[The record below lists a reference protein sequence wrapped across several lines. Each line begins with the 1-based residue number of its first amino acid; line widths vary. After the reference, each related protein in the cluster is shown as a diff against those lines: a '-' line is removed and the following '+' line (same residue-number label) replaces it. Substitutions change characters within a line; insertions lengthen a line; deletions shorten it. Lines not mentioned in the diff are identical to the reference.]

1 MSEKSLLNA
10 LPVDAGK
17 RRSFV
22 TDFKRFL
29 KRSPLAVVGIG
40 IVVITIFIAITSQ
53 WLTPFNPIG
62 VELKS
67 KLLPPSAVHWFGT
80 DDMGRDVLSRVLA
93 GTKVSLV
100 SALIIISI
108 SMFFG
113 TIVGVIA
120 GYSGGWVDDILMRLT
135 DIFLAF
141 PAFILAMAISAT
153 LGASLQNA
161 LIAISSVWWPW
172 YARLVRGQ
180 VLAIRKLEYVQA
192 AQAIGVRPARII
204 FKHILPNAFGPII
217 VQGTLDVGNAILLTA
232 SLSFIGLGAQPPTP
246 EWGAMVSVG
255 RLYFLSYWW
264 VPTMPGLAIL
274 VCVVGFNLLG
284 DAIRDF
290 FDVRQRAL

>member
-1 MSEKSLLNA
+1 MSENSLLGSV
-10 LPVDAGK
+10 PVNIGK
-17 RRSFV
+17 SRSFV
-22 TDFKRFL
+22 VDFVRFL
-29 KRSPLAVVGIG
+29 RRSPLAVIG
-40 IVVITIFIAITSQ
+40 IAIVLVTIYFALTSQ
-53 WLTPFNPIG
+53 WITPYDPIG

-67 KLLPPSAVHWFGT
+67 KLLSPSSEHWFGT
-80 DDMGRDVLSRVLA
+80 DDMGRDVLSRVIS
-93 GTKVSLV
+93 GTKVSLI

-108 SMFFG
+108 SMVFG

-120 GYSGGWVDDILMRLT
+120 GYAGGWVDDILMRLT

-161 LIAISSVWWPW
+161 LIAIASVWWPW

-180 VLAIRKLEYVQA
+180 VLSIRKLEYVQA
-192 AQAIGVRPARII
+192 AYAIGAKPWRII
-204 FKHILPNAFGPII
+204 LKHILPNAFGPVI

-274 VCVVGFNLLG
+274 ICVVGFNLMG

>member
-1 MSEKSLLNA
+1 MSENSLLGDMN
-10 LPVDAGK
+10 VVVGK
-17 RRSFV
+17 QRSFV
-22 TDFKRFL
+22 ADFKRFL
-29 KRSPLAVVGIG
+29 GRSPLAVIG
-40 IVVITIFIAITSQ
+40 ISIVLISVIIAISAQ
-53 WLTPFNPIG
+53 WITPYNPIA
-62 VELKS
+62 VDLKN
-67 KLLPPSAVHWFGT
+67 KLLQPSAQHVFGT
-80 DDMGRDVLSRVLA
+80 DDMGRDVLSRVLS
-93 GTKVSLV
+93 GTKVSLL
-100 SALIIISI
+100 SAFIIISI
-108 SMFFG
+108 SMAFG
-113 TIVGVIA
+113 TIIGVIS
-120 GYSGGWVDDILMRLT
+120 GYAGGWVDDILMRLT

-161 LIAISSVWWPW
+161 LIAISTVWWPW

-192 AQAIGVRPARII
+192 AETVGVRPVQII
-204 FKHILPNAFGPII
+204 WRHILPNAFGPVI

-274 VCVVGFNLLG
+274 ICVVGFNLLG

>member
-1 MSEKSLLNA
+1 MSENSLLGDMT
-10 LPVDAGK
+10 VVVGK
-17 RRSFV
+17 QRSFIV
-22 TDFKRFL
+22 DFKRFL
-29 KRSPLAVVGIG
+29 RRSPLAVIG
-40 IVVITIFIAITSQ
+40 ILIVLVSIIIALTSQ
-53 WLTPFNPIG
+53 WITPYDPIG
-62 VELKS
+62 IDLKNKLVE
-67 KLLPPSAVHWFGT
+67 PSAQHVFGT

-93 GTKVSLV
+93 GTKVSLL
-100 SALIIISI
+100 SAFIIISI
-108 SMFFG
+108 SMIFG
-113 TIVGVIA
+113 TIVGMIA

-161 LIAISSVWWPW
+161 LIAISTVWWPW

-180 VLAIRKLEYVQA
+180 VLSIRKLEYVQA
-192 AQAIGVRPARII
+192 AESVGVKPARII
-204 FKHILPNAFGPII
+204 FRHILPNAFGPVI
-217 VQGTLDVGNAILLTA
+217 VQGTLDVGNAILLTS

-274 VCVVGFNLLG
+274 ICVVGFNLLG

>member
-1 MSEKSLLNA
+1 MSENSLLNA

-29 KRSPLAVVGIG
+29 KRSPLAVVGIT
-40 IVVITIFIAITSQ
+40 IVVTTMIIAITSQ
-53 WLTPFNPIG
+53 WLTPYNPIG

-67 KLLPPSAVHWFGT
+67 KLLPPSAIHWFGT

-93 GTKVSLV
+93 GTKVSLL
-100 SALIIISI
+100 SAFIIISI
-108 SMFFG
+108 SMIFG

-120 GYSGGWVDDILMRLT
+120 GYTGGWVDDILMRLT

-192 AQAIGVRPARII
+192 AHAIGVRPARII

-274 VCVVGFNLLG
+274 VCVIGFNLLG

>member
-1 MSEKSLLNA
+1 MTIEPMN
-10 LPVDAGK
+10 DAFPLIAVK
-17 RRSFV
+17 QRSFRA
-22 TDFKRFL
+22 DFKRFV
-29 KRSPLAVVGIG
+29 KRSPLAAIG
-40 IVVITIFIAITSQ
+40 IAIVLIAVVIAITSQ
-53 WLTPFNPIG
+53 WIAPYNPIQID
-62 VELKS
+62 LDS
-67 KLLPPSAVHWFGT
+67 KLMAPSAQHWFGT

-108 SMFFG
+108 SMLFG
-113 TIVGVIA
+113 TFVGVVA
-120 GYSGGWVDDILMRLT
+120 GYVGGWLDDILMRLT

-161 LIAISSVWWPW
+161 LIAIASVWWPW

-180 VLAIRKLEYVQA
+180 VLAIKNLEYVQA
-192 AQAIGVRPARII
+192 ARAIGVRPGRII
-204 FKHILPNAFGPII
+204 LKHILPNAFGPVI
-217 VQGTLDVGNAILLTA
+217 VQGTLDVGNTILLTA
-232 SLSFIGLGAQPPTP
+232 SLSFIGLGAQPPTA

-264 VPTMPGLAIL
+264 VATMPGLAIL
-274 VCVVGFNLLG
+274 ICVIGFNLLG
-284 DAIRDF
+284 DALRDF

>member
-1 MSEKSLLNA
+1 MSENSLLG
-10 LPVDAGK
+10 DSMQFIGK
-17 RRSFV
+17 KRTFRA
-22 TDFKRFL
+22 DFKRFL
-29 KRSPLAVVGIG
+29 NRSPLAVVGIA
-40 IVVITIFIAITSQ
+40 IVIIAILIALTSQ
-53 WLTPFNPIG
+53 WITPYNPIG
-62 VELKS
+62 VDLKS
-67 KLLPPSAVHWFGT
+67 KLLEPSAQHWFGT

-93 GTKVSLV
+93 GTKVSLL
-100 SALIIISI
+100 SAFIIISI
-108 SMFFG
+108 SMIFG

-120 GYSGGWVDDILMRLT
+120 GYAGSWVDDILMRLT

-180 VLAIRKLEYVQA
+180 VLSIRKLEYVQA
-192 AQAIGVRPARII
+192 AQSIGVRPARII
-204 FKHILPNAFGPII
+204 WKHILPNAFGPVI
-217 VQGTLDVGNAILLTA
+217 VQGTLDVGNAILLTS

-274 VCVVGFNLLG
+274 ICVVGFNLLG

>member
-1 MSEKSLLNA
+1 MTESSILGSIPEGIK
-10 LPVDAGK
+10 P
-17 RRSFV
+17 RRTFIG
-22 TDFKRFL
+22 DFKRFL
-29 KRSPLAVVGIG
+29 KRSPLAVIG
-40 IVVITIFIAITSQ
+40 IVIVLMAVAIALTSQ
-53 WLTPFNPIG
+53 WITPYNPVG

-67 KLLPPSAVHWFGT
+67 KLLPPSSQHWFGT
-80 DDMGRDVLSRVLA
+80 DDMGRDVFSRVLA

-100 SALIIISI
+100 SAFIIIAL
-108 SMFFG
+108 SMAFG
-113 TIVGVIA
+113 TIVGVVA
-120 GYSGGWVDDILMRLT
+120 GYTGGWVDDILMRMT

-161 LIAISSVWWPW
+161 LIAIATVWWPW

-180 VLAIRKLEYVQA
+180 VLSIRNLEYVQA
-192 AQAIGVRPARII
+192 ARAIGVNPARII
-204 FKHILPNAFGPII
+204 FKHILPNAFGPVI
-217 VQGTLDVGNAILLTA
+217 VQGTLDVGNTILLTA

-246 EWGAMVSVG
+246 EWGAMVSTG

-274 VCVVGFNLLG
+274 ICVVGFNLLG

>member
-1 MSEKSLLNA
+1 MKDTSILGSTPELSKSQRTFF
-10 LPVDAGK
+10 G
-17 RRSFV
+17 
-22 TDFKRFL
+22 DFTRFL
-29 KRSPLAVVGIG
+29 KRSPLAVIG
-40 IVVITIFIAITSQ
+40 IAIVLLAVAIALTSQ
-53 WLTPFNPIG
+53 WITPYDPIG
-62 VELKS
+62 IDLKS
-67 KLLPPSAVHWFGT
+67 KLLAPSSQHWFGT
-80 DDMGRDVLSRVLA
+80 DDMGRDVFSRVLS
-93 GTKVSLV
+93 GTKVSLL
-100 SALIIISI
+100 SAFIIIML
-108 SMFFG
+108 SMIFG

-120 GYSGGWVDDILMRLT
+120 GYTGGWLDDILMRLT

-161 LIAISSVWWPW
+161 LIAIATVWWPW

-180 VLAIRKLEYVQA
+180 VLSIRNLEYIQA
-192 AQAIGVRPARII
+192 ARSIGVRPARII
-204 FKHILPNAFGPII
+204 FKHILPNAFGPVI
-217 VQGTLDVGNAILLTA
+217 VQSTLDVGNTILLTS

-246 EWGAMVSVG
+246 EWGAMVSTG